1 MQIITEIE
9 GRKTKHKARKKN
21 TENKNKENLVK
32 VALLQKSVRLIIKIQ
47 SSKYKMKQEHRD
59 PEATDISSQSSHI
72 MNNLTL
78 YMYDNLNEM
87 DTFLIIQKLPK
98 HTEGKRENLN
108 TSMSMKETEEN

>member
-1 MQIITEIE
+1 
-9 GRKTKHKARKKN
+9 
-21 TENKNKENLVK
+21 
-32 VALLQKSVRLIIKIQ
+32 
-47 SSKYKMKQEHRD
+47 
-59 PEATDISSQSSHI
+59 